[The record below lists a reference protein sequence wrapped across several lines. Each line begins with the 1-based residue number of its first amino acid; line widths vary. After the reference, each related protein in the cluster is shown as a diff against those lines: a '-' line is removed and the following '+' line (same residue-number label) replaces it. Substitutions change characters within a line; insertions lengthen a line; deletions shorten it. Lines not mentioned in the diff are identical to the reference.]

1 MTIFVRASNFTYLL
15 HPYNTSLVT
24 CCDPGGK
31 PNIITIAWLVP
42 VSVTPPLVGL
52 CMRKTRF
59 SYNLII
65 TTGEFVINLAPIE
78 LAREALYCG
87 RRSGSQVDKF
97 LDTGLTPLPA
107 QIVRPP
113 IIQECLAYLECR
125 VKQDIE
131 IGDHNLLVAEVLAA
145 YSQPDILT
153 EDNLYDLTRTHP
165 LLHLGRNRFTGT
177 QPQAFEPSLMT
188 LIQIRLANAGE
199 AQSISSVLL
208 QAFIE
213 FEPLYTPEAFAAT
226 TPTTDEIQNRWDE
239 GPVWVALY
247 NETIVGTVAAV
258 PKNEC
263 LYIRSMGVS
272 PDARGH
278 GIGEFLLLH
287 VEHYA
292 VAQGFYRMFLSTT
305 PFLVSAI
312 RVYEK
317 FGFQR
322 TGEGPLELMGTP
334 LFTMEKYLKSQN
346 CRSRPDER

>member
-1 MTIFVRASNFTYLL
+1 VSASNFTYLL

-24 CCDPGGK
+24 CCDSAGK
-31 PNIITIAWLVP
+31 PNIITIAWLIP

-59 SYNLII
+59 SYNLIT

-78 LAREALYCG
+78 IAREALYCG

-97 LDTGLTPLPA
+97 LATGLTPLPA
-107 QIVRPP
+107 QKVRPP
-113 IIQECLAYLECR
+113 IIKECIAYLECR

-131 IGDHNLLVAEVLAA
+131 FGDHNLLIAEVLAA
-145 YSQPDILT
+145 YAHPDILT
-153 EDNLYDLTRTHP
+153 EDDLYDLTRGRP
-165 LLHLGRNRFTGT
+165 LLHLGRNCFTST
-177 QPQAFEPSLMT
+177 QPQAFELSLMT
-188 LIQIRLANAGE
+188 FIQIRLADAGE
-199 AQSISSVLL
+199 AEYIASILL
-208 QAFIE
+208 QAFTE

-226 TPTTDEIQNRWDE
+226 TPTMEQIQNRWGE
-239 GPVWVALY
+239 GPVWVAIDH
-247 NETIVGTVAAV
+247 EAIVGTVAAV
-258 PKNEC
+258 PTNEG
-263 LYIRSMGVS
+263 LYIRSMAVL
-272 PDARGH
+272 PYARGH
-278 GIGEFLLLH
+278 GIGELLLLH
-287 VEHYA
+287 VERYA
-292 VAQGFYRMFLSTT
+292 VAQGFYRMVLSTT

-346 CRSRPDER
+346 SRSRPDER